1 MAATLSAY
9 GSNVAGSCRQ
19 PHGTVFKK
27 LIIQV
32 SKTIKITYQKLYSTL
47 FMIYKHLLVSIQA
60 KAESVIYYCCLKFH
74 LELSLLKS
82 KGAKPG
88 VQSPSETNASFS
100 SVPGTA
106 FGMMR

>member
-32 SKTIKITYQKLYSTL
+32 SKTIKITYSSFEVQEIKD
-47 FMIYKHLLVSIQA
+47 
-60 KAESVIYYCCLKFH
+60 
-74 LELSLLKS
+74 LSLPTVAEELR
-82 KGAKPG
+82 
-88 VQSPSETNASFS
+88 Q
-100 SVPGTA
+100 
-106 FGMMR
+106 